1 MPPSTQRPR
10 AVSTVIHVRPDQ
22 IRNLPKVNK
31 GTGGADP
38 FLILEVRDPEG
49 HTLVG
54 GPREMNCEACKTKP
68 LKRCLEGYPSG
79 SFTFKVDSF
88 QIRSGCELLVTV
100 LDYKPAPLSSR
111 SIGNARILLKDLTS
125 ENGAKRQLAMS
136 FKVSGSIGLL

>member
-1 MPPSTQRPR
+1 M
-10 AVSTVIHVRPDQ
+10 
-22 IRNLPKVNK
+22 NK

-38 FLILEVRDPEG
+38 FLIFEVRDPDG

-79 SFTFKVDSF
+79 HFTFKVDSF

-100 LDYKPAPLSSR
+100 LDFKPAPLSSR
-111 SIGNARILLKDLTS
+111 AIGNARISLKELTS
-125 ENGAKRQLAMS
+125 ENGAKRELALS
-136 FKVSGSIGLL
+136 FKVSGPMGVVLL